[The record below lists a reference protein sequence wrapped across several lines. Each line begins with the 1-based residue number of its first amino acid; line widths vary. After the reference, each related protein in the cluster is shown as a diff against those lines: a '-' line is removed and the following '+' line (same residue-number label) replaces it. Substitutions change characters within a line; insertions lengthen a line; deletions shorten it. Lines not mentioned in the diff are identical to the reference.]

1 MLLSNISIA
10 QHIAVHLPEQALLR
24 RHDIPLERRLV
35 RTHYSW
41 VVLSHV
47 IFIEHIYGASGAPW
61 L

>member
-35 RTHYSW
+35 RTHYLWMAFSQ
-41 VVLSHV
+41 V
-47 IFIEHIYGASGAPW
+47 IFIERIYGAGGASW

>member
-35 RTHYSW
+35 RTHYSR
-41 VVLSHV
+41 
-47 IFIEHIYGASGAPW
+47 
-61 L
+61 